1 MSKPYTPSSDTWRKL
16 CLTAALSTSVLGA
29 PGVVWAA
36 NETAV
41 KALIEQAEFW
51 QARGR
56 SDRAADA
63 WRKLLRLDPENTA
76 ALAGLARFELD
87 NNRPDLAKTYTE
99 RLKQSQ
105 SGAAIARRLEG
116 QAAERALNPKAL
128 EEARG
133 AARTGKGD
141 DAIRTYRQLLGGKTP
156 TGPLALE
163 YYQTLGGTEGGWE
176 EARQGLARLHAE
188 EPQNTAVAL
197 AYAQHLTYRGETR
210 REGIRLLSQLAR
222 NPAVSKPATEA
233 WRKGLIWLEA
243 ARQDAPLFQA
253 YLGVQPSDSAI
264 RGRLDSLTRVDPPPR
279 PDARTLAL
287 REGFTALDSGD
298 LEQAAARFQ
307 SLLDDNPHNSDA
319 LGGLGVIRLK
329 QEKFAEAEKLLLQAS
344 RGGSSAKW
352 NTALNSARF
361 WLTMESANEARRQ
374 GNNSQASALFKQARQ
389 LDANHELPILGLAD
403 IAAEEGQLAEA
414 EKSYRSLVAKDA
426 NNLDAIRG
434 LLNVLAQ
441 QGRIDEASAIA
452 DRLEDGQREKLGGY
466 GRLKAEQLRRAA
478 MATAEKGD
486 VFGAMK
492 SLEDALLW
500 DPANP
505 WLRLELARLYQSA
518 GAINQARSVVDGLL
532 MSNPD
537 MPDALYASALMSA
550 DAGDWLTGL
559 QYLERIPPAS
569 RSKDAATL
577 QRRLWVRAQTERASV
592 LARAGQ
598 MAAARAIL
606 KQVEP
611 QAGKDVELLG
621 AVAQAYSDAGDDAQA
636 LSSIRAVL
644 AQSPRPDMGLRV
656 QYAAILLKTRQD
668 PELASQLRS
677 LYALPL
683 TERQRSDVDKIRSAY
698 SLRQFDI
705 QRENKNLSA
714 AYDIL
719 VPLIQEK
726 PDDIVLQLAL
736 ARLYGSASE
745 YKESLKWYDQ
755 VLQRDPDNLDALI
768 GAAGS
773 ALASQ
778 NIPYADAAVAR
789 AAEIA
794 PENPLVLSTLGK
806 VYRAQGKTLLAT
818 QTFQRALVAEQA
830 QAKVNVSGPLG
841 MRLVNY
847 TLPDA
852 GTGAQAGSAPSIPF
866 IPAPVQNKQAP
877 STRGTWNNSLPQT
890 QPALPRS
897 SSPAFPA
904 PGQSGG
910 YAPMSYQTP
919 AAPQGYHLPS
929 TPAAPSANPLQQFSA
944 AEPYVN
950 QGQTLQSVQY
960 LSPVAPA
967 PSSGSGSVYSGSS
980 PVLQMIEPSGVPS
993 RPATAQAN
1001 AQAALPVLQPAPVL
1015 PVNTTAQNNWRPPL
1029 SNNTP
1034 YINTPATQVL
1044 RQEIEELKYQRS
1056 GGVALGGSWRSRSG
1070 DSGMSSLSDFTIPIE
1085 GRMPIGDGGHLVLK
1099 MAAVMLDA
1107 GQLSQKNLNTSQQ
1120 FGTNALS
1127 NVTTFTSSNRTQ
1139 QDSGIALALAYET
1152 QNLKIDLGTSPL
1164 GFASSTFV
1172 GGLSYTERFGNVS
1185 VKLDL
1190 SRRSVTDSLLSYA
1203 GTVDDRTGS
1212 KWGGVT
1218 ATGGRAEVGVEEGPF
1233 GIYGYGSYHVLTG
1246 KNVVRNSRFEGG
1258 AGAFYKVYK
1267 DNDMELTA
1275 GVNVTAIGYNK
1286 NLRYFTYGHGGY
1298 FSPQRYFSLSLP
1310 IEWSGRSGALAYKLD
1325 ASIGVQTFRENDA
1338 AYFPGSSALQ
1348 GEWES
1353 LAATAPS
1360 PSGVTWKTYYPGQT
1374 KTGLGFR
1381 LAGAAEYRLASQW
1394 LVGGKLA
1401 LDNAS
1406 NYLQTSGLIY
1416 VRYNFEP
1423 SSRPPAFPPAT
1434 MKVTY

>member
-1 MSKPYTPSSDTWRKL
+1 MSKPYPASIDTWRKL
-16 CLTAALSTSVLGA
+16 CLTAALSTSVLGT
-29 PGVVWAA
+29 PGVVLAA

-105 SGAAIARRLEG
+105 SGAAVARRIEG
-116 QAAERALNPKAL
+116 QAAERALSPKAL

-133 AARTGKGD
+133 AARSGKGD

-176 EARQGLARLHAE
+176 EARQGLSRLSAE
-188 EPQNTAVAL
+188 EPQNTTIAL

-253 YLGVQPSDSAI
+253 FLGIQPSDSAI

-307 SLLDDNPHNSDA
+307 SLLEDNPNNSDA

-352 NTALNSARF
+352 ANALNSARF
-361 WLTMESANEARRQ
+361 WLAMESANEARRQ
-374 GNNSQASALFKQARQ
+374 GNNSQASTLFKQARQ
-389 LDANHELPILGLAD
+389 LDASHVLPILGLAD

-414 EKSYRSLVAKDA
+414 EKSYRSLIAKEA

-441 QGRIDEASAIA
+441 QGRIDEAGAIA

-492 SLEDALLW
+492 ALEDALLW

-505 WLRLELARLYQSA
+505 WLRLELARLYQTA

-550 DAGDWLTGL
+550 DAGDWMTGL

-569 RSKDAATL
+569 RNKDAATL
-577 QRRLWVRAQTERASV
+577 QRRLWVRAQTDRASV
-592 LARAGQ
+592 LARGGH

-636 LSSIRAVL
+636 LASIRAVL

-719 VPLIQEK
+719 LPLIQEK

-818 QTFQRALVAEQA
+818 QTFQRALMAEQA

-852 GTGAQAGSAPSIPF
+852 GTSSQSGAAPSIPF
-866 IPAPVQNKQAP
+866 IPAPVQNRQAP
-877 STRGTWNNSLPQT
+877 STRGTWNNALPQ
-890 QPALPRS
+890 ALPAQPRT
-897 SSPAFPA
+897 PITA
-904 PGQSGG
+904 PTPSGQGS
-910 YAPMSYQTP
+910 YAPMSYPTP
-919 AAPQGYHLPS
+919 ATPQGYSLPA
-929 TPAAPSANPLQQFSA
+929 TAPDTTSNPLQQFSK
-944 AEPYVN
+944 AEPYLN
-950 QGQTLQSVQY
+950 QGHTLQAVQY
-960 LSPVAPA
+960 LSPIQAA
-967 PSSGSGSVYSGSS
+967 PSSAGGTTYPVSP
-980 PVLQMIEPSGVPS
+980 PVLQMIEPGSGTS
-993 RPATAQAN
+993 RQVTTQNSTPP
-1001 AQAALPVLQPAPVL
+1001 ALPILQPSPIL
-1015 PVNTTAQNNWRPPL
+1015 PVNTSAQNNWRPPL
-1029 SNNTP
+1029 ANTTP

-1056 GGVALGGSWRSRSG
+1056 GGVALGGNWRSRSG
-1070 DSGMSSLSDFTIPIE
+1070 DSGMSSLSDFTIPVE

-1107 GQLSQKNLNTSQQ
+1107 GQLSQKNLNTAQQ

-1152 QNLKIDLGTSPL
+1152 QNLKIDIGTSPL
-1164 GFASSTFV
+1164 GFASPTFV

-1246 KNVVRNSRFEGG
+1246 KNVVRNTRFEGG

-1310 IEWSGRSGALAYKLD
+1310 VEWSGRSGALAYKLD

-1338 AYFPGSSALQ
+1338 PYFPGSSALQ

-1381 LAGAAEYRLASQW
+1381 LSGAAEYRLAPQW